1 MVVDCCAV
9 VTNELQAV
17 FIYEHVEGAK
27 AVAGT
32 GVESVGIHGDVGIVH
47 GPNDELHEEPAWP
60 VVVASHLV
68 HACSLFILVYG
79 SHVPATRGKV
89 RAPRGRTFMQN
100 CVKKAEFSYLV

>member
-32 GVESVGIHGDVGIVH
+32 GVESVGIHGD
-47 GPNDELHEEPAWP
+47 ELHEEPAWP

-68 HACSLFILVYG
+68 HACNLFILVYG